1 MNESQVMDESSLPVS
16 DRAMLARIFQLGSP
30 VLIEQALLY
39 LVGVSDTIL
48 TGRYLGA
55 NDLAAVTVSGYLFW
69 FLETL
74 LVIVSIGSTAL
85 VARFFGANEREEAV
99 VVCEQSMML
108 AILAGLIIAVSGWV
122 AAPGLVSMLNLEGEA
137 GRSAVMFLR
146 IIVLATPFLSCTIVG
161 IAALQG
167 AGDTKTGMWLMIF
180 FNVMNIVLSWSL
192 VQGLGPIPA
201 LGLKGIAIGTSAS
214 ETTAG
219 LIVLALLIR
228 GCSGLKIRVKGWRPS
243 LSVIRRILRISIP
256 AAGESIANIIG
267 QLWFLS
273 LINKLGPIATA
284 AHGVAIRCEA
294 ISFLSVAAFSV
305 PASTLTGQ
313 YLGAKRPD
321 LAARSAKLCWLI
333 GVLAMTVLGM
343 ILIIAAR
350 PMFSIFLGD
359 RQPEVTSVGV
369 PVLRV
374 VAFAMPALAT
384 IVILSGALRGAGDT
398 RWPSVIVFFG
408 YLAVRIP
415 LTYWLSNSTPDGGL
429 GWGLYGAWIAMLADL
444 FVRGGLMM
452 TRFLQGGW
460 RFVKV

>member
-1 MNESQVMDESSLPVS
+1 
-16 DRAMLARIFQLGSP
+16 MLAVDNRTILKRVARLGSP
-30 VLIEQALLY
+30 VFIEQVLLY

-74 LVIVSIGSTAL
+74 LVIVSIGATAI
-85 VARFFGANEREEAV
+85 VARMFGANERDEAN
-99 VVCEQSMML
+99 VVCEQSMLL
-108 AILAGLIIAVSGWV
+108 AIAAGTLIAVSGWV
-122 AAPGLVSMLNLEGEA
+122 AAPSLVNLLNLEGEA
-137 GRSAVMFLR
+137 GQSAVMFLR
-146 IIVLATPFLSCTIVG
+146 IIVLATPFLSCTVVG

-167 AGDTKTGMWLMIF
+167 AGDTRTGMWLMIL
-180 FNVMNIVLSWSL
+180 FNVQNIALTWSM
-192 VQGLGPIPA
+192 VRGLGPLPS
-201 LGLKGIAIGTSAS
+201 LGLKGIAIGTALS

-219 LIVLALLIR
+219 LLVLALLIR
-228 GCSGLKIRVKGWRPS
+228 GCSGLKIRPRGWKPS
-243 LSVIRRILRISIP
+243 VEVIQRVLRISLP
-256 AAGESIANIIG
+256 AAGESVANIIG

-294 ISFLSVAAFSV
+294 VSFLTVAAFSV

-321 LAARSAKLCWLI
+321 LADRSARLCWLL
-333 GVLAMTVLGM
+333 GVVVMTSFGMVLM
-343 ILIIAAR
+343 VAAK

-359 RQPEVTSVGV
+359 RQPEVTAVGV

-384 IVILSGALRGAGDT
+384 IVILSGSLRGAGDT
-398 RWPSVIVFFG
+398 RWPSLIVFFG
-408 YLAVRIP
+408 YVAVRIP
-415 LTYWLSNSTPDGGL
+415 LTYWLTSPPSAGGM
-429 GWGLYGAWIAMLADL
+429 GWGLYGAWVAMLADL
-444 FVRGGLMM
+444 IVRGSLIMA
-452 TRFLQGGW
+452 RFLQGGW
-460 RFVKV
+460 RLTEV